1 MKPLRNY
8 INIKKKPSTIIA
20 NNDNLQKIVLDQINA
35 FGRDADMNHIDTSE
49 VTQMIDT
56 FSKTNFC
63 GDVSKWNV
71 SNVASFHS
79 TFAFC
84 KDFDCDLSQWE
95 TTSVNSMIGMFWS
108 CVHFLGKG
116 LEKWD
121 MSNVSQLNGMFYKCE
136 SLKGDTLVNWKFES
150 LENTRLM
157 FNNCIKLNVDL
168 SKWNVEKL
176 FDTYQMFE
184 DCVSL
189 EYVPKWDLSN
199 AFLVESMFKG
209 CTELRRKKDFSN
221 ITISKKTYNTSK
233 YKSKAEWLYSL
244 IFDMHEYDV
253 SALKKAYPGIIL
265 PKVK

>member
-35 FGRDADMNHIDTSE
+35 FGKDADMNHIDTSE

-71 SNVASFHS
+71 SNVASFNS

-95 TTSVNSMIGMFWS
+95 TTSAKSMIGMFWS
-108 CVHFLGKG
+108 CVHFIGKG
-116 LEKWD
+116 LERWN
-121 MSNVSQLNGMFYKCE
+121 MSNVSQLNGMFYRCE
-136 SLKGDTLVNWKFES
+136 SLKGDTLVDWKFES

-157 FNNCIKLNVDL
+157 FNQCISLNVDL
-168 SKWNVEKL
+168 SKWNVKTL

-199 AFLVESMFKG
+199 VFLVESMFKG
-209 CTELRRKKDFSN
+209 CTELIRKKDFSN

-244 IFDMHEYDV
+244 IFDINDYDV